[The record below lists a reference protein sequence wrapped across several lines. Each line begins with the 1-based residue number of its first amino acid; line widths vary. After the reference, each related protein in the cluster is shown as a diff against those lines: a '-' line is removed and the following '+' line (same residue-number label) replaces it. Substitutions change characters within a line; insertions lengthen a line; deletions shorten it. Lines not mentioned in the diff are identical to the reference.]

1 MQKEIKLSFIILMAA
16 VVLLA
21 IVLLIVFVIQ
31 QEPSLTEQLTEM
43 MQAQFSASDSST
55 YIIISTDTTHADTLL
70 IQFYS
75 RRNFQPA
82 WISDTGLQKTGE
94 SLLSAIHDA
103 DREGL
108 NPKDYHVQLLDTML
122 HKFSMDLKTKV
133 PVQIEHLM
141 NLEILLTDAFLLY
154 GNHLLSGRVNPET
167 IDPEWLTVRPEADMI
182 AILNEAL
189 STKHIR
195 QTLVSLLPDIPCYA
209 QLRQEMALYKSIALK
224 GGWSIVPFGESMK
237 KGDRG
242 LRVAALS
249 ARLIASEDLKERSLA
264 ARSVFDDTLELAV
277 KKFQK
282 RHGLRPDGEIGKGTI
297 AALNIPALNYF
308 RRIAVNMERWRWL
321 NRNLGERYI
330 MVNIAAFTLDV
341 FENNKIVLS
350 IPVVVGKDYRQTPVF
365 SAKMSYL
372 VLNPY
377 WNVPETIAKEDILT
391 AVKKDPGY
399 LVKRN
404 IVVLPNWRDTTRID
418 PFEVDWASFTKENLP
433 YRFRQAPGRKNA
445 LGRIKFM
452 FPNEYDIYIHDTPSK
467 ADFRR
472 IQRAFS
478 SGCIR
483 VENPVE
489 LATYLLQG
497 NSNWEQETISEAL
510 DSLEDFVIRLP
521 EPIPVHIFYCTAWVD
536 EDGKVNFRE
545 DIYDR
550 DEPVL
555 KALRAEAVLID

>member
-1 MQKEIKLSFIILMAA
+1 MQKENKLSYIILIAA
-16 VVLLA
+16 VVLLG
-21 IVLLIVFVIQ
+21 IVLLFVFVIQ
-31 QEPSLTEQLTEM
+31 REPSLTEQLTEL
-43 MQAQFSASDSST
+43 MQTRFSGTDSSAN
-55 YIIISTDTTHADTLL
+55 IIVGTDTTRADTLL
-70 IQFYS
+70 FQFY
-75 RRNFQPA
+75 RQRNFQPA
-82 WISDTGLQKTGE
+82 WISNSGLQNTGE
-94 SLLSAIHDA
+94 DLLSAIHDA
-103 DREGL
+103 DLEGL
-108 NPKDYHVQLLDTML
+108 NPKDYHVQLLDSML
-122 HKFSMDLKTKV
+122 HKFGMDLKTKV
-133 PVQIEHLM
+133 PVKIEYLM
-141 NLEILLTDAFLLY
+141 NLEILLSDAFLLF

-167 IDPEWLTVRPEADMI
+167 IDLEWLTVRPEADLI
-182 AILNEAL
+182 EILNEAL
-189 STKHIR
+189 STGHIR
-195 QTLVSLLPDIPCYA
+195 QTLMSLLPDIPCYA
-209 QLRQEMALYKSIALK
+209 QLRREMELYKSIAQQ
-224 GGWSIVPFGESMK
+224 GGWPIVPPGESII
-237 KGDRG
+237 KGEQG

-249 ARLIASEDLKERSLA
+249 ARLIASGDLNERSLA
-264 ARSVFDDTLELAV
+264 ARSTFDDTLELAV
-277 KKFQK
+277 KKFQN
-282 RHGLRPDGEIGKGTI
+282 RHGLRPDGEVGRSTI
-297 AALNIPALNYF
+297 EALNIPALEYF

-321 NRNLGERYI
+321 NRNLGNQYI

-341 FENNKIVLS
+341 IENNKIVLS

-377 WNVPETIAKEDILT
+377 WNVPETIATEDILT

-418 PFEVDWASFTKENLP
+418 PYKVDWASFTKENLP
-433 YRFRQAPGRKNA
+433 YRFRQAPGRQNA

-452 FPNEYDIYIHDTPSK
+452 FPNEYDIYIHDTPAK

-472 IQRAFS
+472 TQRAFS

-483 VENPVE
+483 VEDPVG
-489 LATYLLQG
+489 LAAFLLQG
-497 NSNWEQETISEAL
+497 NSKWERETIEAAL
-510 DSLEDFVIRLP
+510 DSVEDFVIRLP
-521 EPIPVHIFYCTAWVD
+521 EPIPVHIFYCTAWVN

>member
-1 MQKEIKLSFIILMAA
+1 MQKENKLSYIILIAA
-16 VVLLA
+16 VVLLG
-21 IVLLIVFVIQ
+21 IVLLFVFVIQ
-31 QEPSLTEQLTEM
+31 REPSLTEQLTEL
-43 MQAQFSASDSST
+43 MQTRFSGTDSSAN
-55 YIIISTDTTHADTLL
+55 IIVGTDTTRADTLL
-70 IQFYS
+70 FQFY
-75 RRNFQPA
+75 RQRNFQPA
-82 WISDTGLQKTGE
+82 WISNSDLQNTGQD
-94 SLLSAIHDA
+94 LLSAIHDA
-103 DREGL
+103 DLEGL
-108 NPKDYHVQLLDTML
+108 NPKDYHVQLLDSML
-122 HKFSMDLKTKV
+122 HKFGMDLKTKV
-133 PVQIEHLM
+133 PVKIEYLM
-141 NLEILLTDAFLLY
+141 NLEILLSDAFLLF

-167 IDPEWLTVRPEADMI
+167 IDLEWLTVRPEADLI
-182 AILNEAL
+182 EILNEAL
-189 STKHIR
+189 STGHIR
-195 QTLVSLLPDIPCYA
+195 QTLMSLLPDIPCYA
-209 QLRQEMALYKSIALK
+209 QLRREMELYKSIAQQ
-224 GGWSIVPFGESMK
+224 GGWPIVPPGESII
-237 KGDRG
+237 KGEQG

-249 ARLIASEDLKERSLA
+249 ARLIASGDLNERSLA
-264 ARSVFDDTLELAV
+264 ARSTFDDTLELAV
-277 KKFQK
+277 KKFQN
-282 RHGLRPDGEIGKGTI
+282 RHGLRPDGEVGRSTI
-297 AALNIPALNYF
+297 EALNIPALEYF

-321 NRNLGERYI
+321 NRNLGNQYI

-341 FENNKIVLS
+341 IENNKIVLS

-377 WNVPETIAKEDILT
+377 WNVPETIATEDILT

-418 PFEVDWASFTKENLP
+418 PYKVDWASFTKENLP
-433 YRFRQAPGRKNA
+433 YRFRQAPGRQNA

-452 FPNEYDIYIHDTPSK
+452 FPNEYNIYIHDTPAK

-472 IQRAFS
+472 TQRAFS

-483 VENPVE
+483 VEDPVG
-489 LATYLLQG
+489 LAAFLLQG
-497 NSNWEQETISEAL
+497 NSKWERETIEAAL
-510 DSLEDFVIRLP
+510 DSVEDFVIRLP
-521 EPIPVHIFYCTAWVD
+521 EPIPVHIFYCTAWVN

>member
-1 MQKEIKLSFIILMAA
+1 
-16 VVLLA
+16 
-21 IVLLIVFVIQ
+21 
-31 QEPSLTEQLTEM
+31 
-43 MQAQFSASDSST
+43 
-55 YIIISTDTTHADTLL
+55 
-70 IQFYS
+70 
-75 RRNFQPA
+75 
-82 WISDTGLQKTGE
+82 
-94 SLLSAIHDA
+94 
-103 DREGL
+103 
-108 NPKDYHVQLLDTML
+108 
-122 HKFSMDLKTKV
+122 
-133 PVQIEHLM
+133 
-141 NLEILLTDAFLLY
+141 
-154 GNHLLSGRVNPET
+154 
-167 IDPEWLTVRPEADMI
+167 
-182 AILNEAL
+182 
-189 STKHIR
+189 
-195 QTLVSLLPDIPCYA
+195 
-209 QLRQEMALYKSIALK
+209 
-224 GGWSIVPFGESMK
+224 
-237 KGDRG
+237 
-242 LRVAALS
+242 
-249 ARLIASEDLKERSLA
+249 
-264 ARSVFDDTLELAV
+264 
-277 KKFQK
+277 
-282 RHGLRPDGEIGKGTI
+282 
-297 AALNIPALNYF
+297 
-308 RRIAVNMERWRWL
+308 
-321 NRNLGERYI
+321 
-330 MVNIAAFTLDV
+330 
-341 FENNKIVLS
+341 
-350 IPVVVGKDYRQTPVF
+350 VGKDYRQTPVF